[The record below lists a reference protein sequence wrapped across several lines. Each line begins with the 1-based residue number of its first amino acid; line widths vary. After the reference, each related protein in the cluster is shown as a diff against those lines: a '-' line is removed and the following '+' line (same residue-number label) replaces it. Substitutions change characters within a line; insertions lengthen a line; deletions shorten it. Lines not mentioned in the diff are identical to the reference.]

1 MQIHIS
7 PRDVKLTAALH
18 SYVAAKLEK
27 LEHYATGII
36 GAHIAI
42 VHDQTRANKHAFVVK
57 IHLAIPG
64 PDVHGED
71 HGHDLYHAIDL
82 AAKKIELQ
90 LRKAKAHKAKSRRDG
105 GRTAK
110 SKRQVVA

>member
-18 SYVAAKLEK
+18 AYVAEKLGK
-27 LEHYATGII
+27 LEHYATGIV
-36 GAHIAI
+36 GAHVAI

-57 IHLAIPG
+57 IHLAVPG
-64 PDVHGED
+64 PDVHAED

-82 AAKKIELQ
+82 AAKKVELQ
-90 LRKAKAHKAKSRRDG
+90 LRKGKVLKAKGRLAG
-105 GRTAK
+105 ARTAK
-110 SKRQVVA
+110 ARRLAA